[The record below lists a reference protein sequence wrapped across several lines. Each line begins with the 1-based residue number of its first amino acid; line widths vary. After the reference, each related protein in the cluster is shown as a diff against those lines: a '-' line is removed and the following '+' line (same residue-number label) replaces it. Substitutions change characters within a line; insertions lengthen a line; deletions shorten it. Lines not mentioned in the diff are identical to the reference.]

1 GNARFVARGGGG
13 VRVTA
18 GALLDA
24 FLPHRT
30 LADSANPLLRSLVT
44 PGGTADS
51 ASRPIGR
58 EAREAPGRLEIDAE
72 QRVVAP
78 DGSSYRSLWATG
90 PWASE
95 LPVGAFAR
103 PRTNAACFRRN
114 DAVAAHLLTAVTA
127 GRAPALAAASPD
139 RVSRPASR
147 DRAHRPSRP
156 SRPPT
161 HGSGPRREP
170 GPRPASTSD
179 RDPGARQAGH
189 RDRPHRPARRTR
201 GPDRLPTAR

>member
-1 GNARFVARGGGG
+1 GADGNARFVARGGGG

-58 EAREAPGRLEIDAE
+58 EARGPPGRLEVGAAP
-72 QRVVAP
+72 RVVPA

-90 PWASE
+90 PWPSE

-103 PRTNAACFRRN
+103 PRPNAACFRRN
-114 DAVAAHLLTAVTA
+114 DAVAADLLTEVTA
-127 GRAPALAAASPD
+127 GRATAVAAASPD
-139 RVSRPASR
+139 RAARPASPDR
-147 DRAHRPSRP
+147 APRPTGPAGAASPDPVPRAHRL
-156 SRPPT
+156 
-161 HGSGPRREP
+161 
-170 GPRPASTSD
+170 
-179 RDPGARQAGH
+179 
-189 RDRPHRPARRTR
+189 
-201 GPDRLPTAR
+201 RL